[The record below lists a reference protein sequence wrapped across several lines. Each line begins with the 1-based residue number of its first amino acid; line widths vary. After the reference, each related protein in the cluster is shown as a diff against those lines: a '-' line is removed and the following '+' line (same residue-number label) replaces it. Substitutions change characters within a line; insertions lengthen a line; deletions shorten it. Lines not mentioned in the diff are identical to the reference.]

1 MQYADYIKQ
10 IEIDALWNGR
20 KHIKWQLNRD
30 VNILSG
36 VNGVGKTTI
45 LNKVVHLLHSNE
57 ELTDHSGNVKIDFY
71 PEAATCVRFDVIQKY
86 TIDPD
91 TILQQLQDKFIHYP
105 DAKKTTF
112 YDLVDALY
120 GTTDKTILRNEREI
134 RLLQEGDTLTFHEL
148 SSGEKQML
156 LIMLTVLL
164 QDGQPTVLFMDEP
177 EVSLHMEW
185 QKQLI
190 DIITRLNPNVQL
202 ILTTHSPAIIM
213 NGWID
218 KVTEVSEIVVS

>member
-1 MQYADYIKQ
+1 MQYANYIKQ

-57 ELTDHSGNVKIDFY
+57 ELTDHSGNVKIDFS
-71 PEAATCVRFDVIQKY
+71 PEAATCIRFDVIQKY
-86 TIDPD
+86 TIEPD
-91 TILQQLQDKFIHYP
+91 AILQQLQEQYVNYP
-105 DAKKTTF
+105 DEKKTTF
-112 YDLVDALY
+112 YDLADSLY

-134 RLLQEGDTLTFHEL
+134 RFLQEGDTLTFHEL

-213 NGWID
+213 NGWMD

>member
-1 MQYADYIKQ
+1 MQYANYIKQ

-57 ELTDHSGNVKIDFY
+57 ELTDHSGNVKIDFA

-91 TILQQLQDKFIHYP
+91 TILQQLQDKFVQYP

-112 YDLVDALY
+112 YDLVDTLY

-134 RLLQEGDTLTFHEL
+134 RLLQEGDILTFHEL

-213 NGWID
+213 NGWMD